1 MESRA
6 DMPTPTANIR
16 NFCIIAHID
25 HGKST
30 LADQFLLKT
39 GTISE
44 RDIKAQTLDSMDL
57 ERERGITIRMHPVT
71 IYHDLNGTKYELN
84 LIDTPGHVDFN
95 YEVSRSL
102 AACEG
107 AILLVDAFQGVQA
120 QTVANAFLAMDAG
133 LKIIPT
139 LNKIDL
145 PHARPDF
152 VIGEME
158 TAVLTDPTEVMRV
171 SGKAGIGIEEMLAA
185 VVERVPPP
193 SGNPD
198 APVKALI
205 YNSHFDTYKGVVVY
219 IRMVDG
225 RIKPGQKIKL
235 MRTGREYAIT
245 EMGQFRPEMQKCD
258 ELAAG
263 QVGYFTANIKNIEYV
278 NIGDT
283 VTDAANP
290 TVEPLAG
297 YKEPKPMVY
306 SGLYPVNNN
315 EFEDLREAL
324 GKLKL
329 NDSSFTYSPEVS
341 DGLGFGFRCGFLGM
355 LHREIIQQRLE
366 QDSDLNL
373 VQTAPNVTYEIKK
386 KDGTVVTVHG
396 PQDVPDAG
404 LIEEFREPIV
414 KISFLIP
421 AENIGILM
429 QMCTDRRGTFVR
441 TEYLS
446 QQRVILVYEMPLAEV
461 IYDLY
466 DKLKSVTH
474 GYGTMDYEVLGFRAA
489 DLVKMDILVHGQK
502 VDALSVIVHRSSAER
517 RGRLI
522 LKKLREEISRHLFE
536 VALQAAI
543 GARVVAR
550 ENIAAM
556 RKNVTAKCY
565 GGDITRK
572 RKLWAKQAEGKKR
585 MKQIGQVEVPQEAF
599 LAVLEQDE

>member
-1 MESRA
+1 
-6 DMPTPTANIR
+6 MPTPTAIIR

-57 ERERGITIRMHPVT
+57 ERSRGITIRMHPVT
-71 IYHDLNGTKYELN
+71 VYYTLNGTRYELN

-120 QTVANAFLAMDAG
+120 QTVANAFLAMDGG
-133 LKIIPT
+133 LKILPT

-158 TAVLTDPTEVMRV
+158 QALMVDPEDVLRV
-171 SGKAGIGIEEMLAA
+171 SGKAGIGIEDMLAA
-185 VVERVPPP
+185 IVERVPPP
-193 SGNPD
+193 PGDPT

-219 IRMVDG
+219 IRMMDG
-225 RIKPGQKIKL
+225 LLKPGQRVKL
-235 MRTGREYAIT
+235 MRTGREYVIT

-258 ELAAG
+258 ELSAG
-263 QVGYFTANIKNIEYV
+263 QVGFFTANIKNIENV

-290 TVEPLAG
+290 TAEPLAG

-306 SGLYPVNNN
+306 SGLFPVNNN

-329 NDSSFTYSPEVS
+329 NDSSFTFQPEVS

-366 QDSDLNL
+366 QDSNLNL
-373 VQTAPNVTYEIKK
+373 VQTAPNVSFEIKK
-386 KDGTVVTVHG
+386 RDGEIVTVHG
-396 PQDVPDAG
+396 PQEVPDAG
-404 LIEEFREPIV
+404 LIDEFREPIV
-414 KISFLIP
+414 RISFLIP
-421 AENIGILM
+421 AGNIGTLM
-429 QMCTDRRGTFVR
+429 GMCTERRGTFVR

-474 GYGTMDYEVLGFRAA
+474 GYGTMDYEILGFKSA

-502 VDALSVIVHRSSAER
+502 VDALSVIVHRTSAER

-522 LKKLREEISRHLFE
+522 LKKLREEIDRHLFE
-536 VALQAAI
+536 VSLQAAI

-599 LAVLEQDE
+599 LAVLESEE